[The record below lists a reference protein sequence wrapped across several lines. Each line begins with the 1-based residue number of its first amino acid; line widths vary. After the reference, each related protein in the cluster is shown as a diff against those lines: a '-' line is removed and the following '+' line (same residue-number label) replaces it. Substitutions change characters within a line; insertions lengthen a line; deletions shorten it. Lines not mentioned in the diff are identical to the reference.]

1 MSCIMIPQLNYI
13 QRCIMT
19 NNGFLKLDNAI
30 IDYWMSRLSHSEFK
44 TLLAIYRKT
53 IGWGKQYDRISQNQ
67 ISDMTGITTRS
78 VRTAITSLEG
88 LKLIITTGK
97 NKSVKMFTLNTE
109 TLFNVCLKPDEV
121 LEMES
126 KLEIISKEQGYQCNN
141 DDINSYDDDEKFLH
155 KRHSKDTNK
164 IKVKETVNINIPFSD
179 FWDKYDYCKG
189 KKSDVE
195 AKWNALTDED
205 RTLTMESLDTYLLS
219 TPDKTYRKYPMSY
232 LNTEA
237 WNDEHVVPSERISN
251 TPMATT
257 STSQHSSN
265 NVYSST
271 TYSASFKPF
280 EDNSSKHTKDELE
293 SNLEALGISSGI
305 VTGTK
310 DVHNNNTDIVAKSSQ
325 VHWSE
330 LKARGLLKSNKN
342 PTAIAPNTSK
352 SKEIDNFLSKFGSK
366 SKYSNKNIISG
377 NSVIDNGVIDNKS
390 CIS

>member
-1 MSCIMIPQLNYI
+1 
-13 QRCIMT
+13 MT

-78 VRTAITSLEG
+78 VRTAITSLEE

-109 TLFNVCLKPDEV
+109 ALFNVCLKPDEV

-126 KLEIISKEQGYQCNN
+126 KLENISKEQGYQCNN
-141 DDINSYDDDEKFLH
+141 DDINSYVDNEKFLH

-164 IKVKETVNINIPFSD
+164 IKVKETANINIPFSD

-195 AKWNALTDED
+195 VKWIALTDED
-205 RTLTMESLDTYLLS
+205 RTLTMESLDKYLLS

-237 WNDEHVVPSERISN
+237 WNDEHVVPVAN
-251 TPMATT
+251 MATT
-257 STSQHSSN
+257 STSQTYSNHSSN
-265 NVYSST
+265 DV
-271 TYSASFKPF
+271 YSASFKPF
-280 EDNSSKHTKDELE
+280 EDNSIKHTKDELE
-293 SNLEALGISSGI
+293 SNLEALGISSDNTLDI
-305 VTGTK
+305 K
-310 DVHNNNTDIVAKSSQ
+310 DAHNNSVNTYTDIVAKSSQ
-325 VHWSE
+325 IHWSE

-352 SKEIDNFLSKFGSK
+352 SKEIDEFLSKFSSK
-366 SKYSNKNIISG
+366 SKYNSRNIISG
-377 NSVIDNGVIDNKS
+377 NSVIVN
-390 CIS
+390 

>member
-1 MSCIMIPQLNYI
+1 MTPQSNYI
-13 QRCIMT
+13 QRCVMT

-67 ISDMTGITTRS
+67 ISEMTGITTRS
-78 VRTAITSLEG
+78 VRTAITSLEE

-109 TLFNVCLKPDEV
+109 ALFNVCLKPDEV

-141 DDINSYDDDEKFLH
+141 VDINSYDNDEKFLH

-195 AKWNALTDED
+195 AKWIALSNEE

-237 WNDEHVVPSERISN
+237 WNDEHVVPSDV
-251 TPMATT
+251 MATT
-257 STSQHSSN
+257 STSQTYSNNNSN
-265 NVYSST
+265 NV
-271 TYSASFKPF
+271 YSASFKPF
-280 EDNSSKHTKDELE
+280 DDISSKHTKDELE
-293 SNLEALGISSGI
+293 SNLEALGISSAIG
-305 VTGTK
+305 VVGNSTDTK
-310 DVHNNNTDIVAKSSQ
+310 DAHISNTDIVVVEALAISSQ
-325 VHWSE
+325 IHWSE

-342 PTAIAPNTSK
+342 PTAVAPNTSK
-352 SKEIDNFLSKFGSK
+352 SKEIDDFLSKFSSK
-366 SKYSNKNIISG
+366 SKYSNKNIISS
-377 NSVIDNGVIDNKS
+377 NVIDNN

>member
-1 MSCIMIPQLNYI
+1 MNNNIKSKKTQMHHFDVEDAMRHGVEKAVVLSNIRFWLN
-13 QRCIMT
+13 
-19 NNGFLKLDNAI
+19 NNKNKDLSAVKHNGY
-30 IDYWMSRLSHSEFK
+30 YWMYNTARDMSNVLPYFTQSKVQRLLKQLEDDGVLIVGNYNKVKYDRTKWYTLSEF
-44 TLLAIYRKT
+44 TYDDNCSTQTPELT
-53 IGWGKQYDRISQNQ
+53 IGNEQ
-67 ISDMTGITTRS
+67 IEQPIQDSKTDTKIN
-78 VRTAITSLEG
+78 
-88 LKLIITTGK
+88 
-97 NKSVKMFTLNTE
+97 NK
-109 TLFNVCLKPDEV
+109 
-121 LEMES
+121 
-126 KLEIISKEQGYQCNN
+126 
-141 DDINSYDDDEKFLH
+141 
-155 KRHSKDTNK
+155 
-164 IKVKETVNINIPFSD
+164 INIPFSD

-195 AKWNALTDED
+195 TKWIALTDEE
-205 RTLTMESLDTYLLS
+205 RTLTMESLDKYLLS

-237 WNDEHVVPSERISN
+237 WNDEHVVPVEAMT

-257 STSQHSSN
+257 PTSQTYSNHNTN

-293 SNLEALGISSGI
+293 SNLEALGISSAI
-305 VTGTK
+305 GTDTR
-310 DVHNNNTDIVAKSSQ
+310 DVHNNNTDIVVVEALATSSQ
-325 VHWSE
+325 IHWSE

-352 SKEIDNFLSKFGSK
+352 SKEIDDFLSKFSSK

-377 NSVIDNGVIDNKS
+377 NSVNDND

>member
-1 MSCIMIPQLNYI
+1 MI
-13 QRCIMT
+13 

-78 VRTAITSLEG
+78 VRTAITSLEE

-109 TLFNVCLKPDEV
+109 ALFNVCLKPDEI

-126 KLEIISKEQGYQCNN
+126 KLEIISKEQGYKCNN
-141 DDINSYDDDEKFLH
+141 DDIISYGDDEKFLH

-164 IKVKETVNINIPFSD
+164 IKVKETVDINIPFSD
-179 FWDKYDYCKG
+179 YWDKYDYCKG

-195 AKWNALTDED
+195 AKWISLSDEE
-205 RTLTMESLDTYLLS
+205 RTLSMESLDTYLLS

-237 WNDEHVVPSERISN
+237 WNDEHVVPAN
-251 TPMATT
+251 PMATPTAAT
-257 STSQHSSN
+257 STSQHNSN
-265 NVYSST
+265 DV
-271 TYSASFKPF
+271 YSASFKPF

-293 SNLEALGISSGI
+293 SNLEALGISSAIG
-305 VTGTK
+305 VVGSSTDTK
-310 DVHNNNTDIVAKSSQ
+310 DAHISNTDIVAVEALAISSQ

-330 LKARGLLKSNKN
+330 LKARGMFKHKQN

-352 SKEIDNFLSKFGSK
+352 SKEIDYFLNKFSSK

-377 NSVIDNGVIDNKS
+377 NSVIDND

>member
-1 MSCIMIPQLNYI
+1 
-13 QRCIMT
+13 MT

-78 VRTAITSLEG
+78 VRTAITSLEE

-109 TLFNVCLKPDEV
+109 ALFNVCLKPDEV

-141 DDINSYDDDEKFLH
+141 VDINSYGDDEKFLH
-155 KRHSKDTNK
+155 KRYSKDNNK
-164 IKVKETVNINIPFSD
+164 IKVKENINIPFSD

-189 KKSDVE
+189 KKSEVK
-195 AKWNALTDED
+195 AKWITLTDEE
-205 RTLTMESLDTYLLS
+205 RTLTMESLDKYLLS

-237 WNDEHVVPSERISN
+237 WNDEHIIPVE
-251 TPMATT
+251 ATT
-257 STSQHSSN
+257 STSQTYN
-265 NVYSST
+265 NHKANDV
-271 TYSASFKPF
+271 YSASFKLF
-280 EDNSSKHTKDELE
+280 ENNSSKHNKDELE
-293 SNLEALGISSGI
+293 SNLEALGISSGN
-305 VTGTK
+305 TSDTK
-310 DVHNNNTDIVAKSSQ
+310 DAHNNNTDIPTDIVAVEALAKSSQ
-325 VHWSE
+325 IHWSE
-330 LKARGLLKSNKN
+330 LKARGMFKHKQN

-352 SKEIDNFLSKFGSK
+352 SKEIDDFLSRFSSKFNNNSKCNSK
-366 SKYSNKNIISG
+366 SINSG